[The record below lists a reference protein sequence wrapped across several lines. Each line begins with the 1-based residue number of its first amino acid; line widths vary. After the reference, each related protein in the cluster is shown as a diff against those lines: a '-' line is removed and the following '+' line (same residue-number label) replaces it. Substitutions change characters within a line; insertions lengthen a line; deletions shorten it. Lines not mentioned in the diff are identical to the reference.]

1 MIAFQPWITTFA
13 VLVGNCGFWLFCFN
27 RVNAWG
33 LDRRLTKALE
43 KLVML
48 ACFAIPCLVL
58 LVHWTQI
65 THWLWHTQHWWPYQA
80 RLFDVWASGSLLS
93 AAVLGPIWL
102 ESRRWIWP
110 PPQLLDTQAQRYK
123 VAQHIDGSSAGN
135 WSTALLDRIPGN
147 EITQLEVNRKQLQL
161 GRNLPAI
168 DGLKIAHISDLHFT
182 GQLSLDHYHFVVDRV
197 LELDADLIVI
207 TGDIIDY
214 AKCLPWVEPV
224 LGRLAAPLGCTF
236 LLGNHDQRIAELN
249 ELTDCLQRVGHHD
262 LGVTDQYL
270 KTAQGGLVFLT
281 GNELPWFERHSTC
294 DVSTRRRLHPFQPSP
309 QRQSSLNGDQA
320 TLLPEPAPADALR
333 LGLSHSPDNIG
344 WAQRRQLDLLLAGH
358 THGGQVRIPGVGP
371 LVAPSYYGSRFA
383 SGVFYRAP
391 VLMHVSRGI
400 AGTHPLRWRC
410 LPEVSLLTLRTDI
423 P

>member
-1 MIAFQPWITTFA
+1 MIAIQPWITTLA
-13 VLVGNCGFWLFCFN
+13 VLVGNCGFWLFWFN

-33 LDRRLTKALE
+33 LHRKLTKILE

-48 ACFAIPCLVL
+48 ACFAIPGLVL
-58 LVHWTQI
+58 LANWTQI
-65 THWLWHTQHWWPYQA
+65 TQWLGYSHRWWPPKA
-80 RLFDVWASGSLLS
+80 GLFDLWGSFSLLS
-93 AAVLGPIWL
+93 AAVLGPVWL

-110 PPQLLDTQAQRYK
+110 PPQLLDTQALRYR
-123 VAQHIDGSSAGN
+123 VAEHIDGRATGN

-182 GQLSLDHYHFVVDRV
+182 GQLSLKHYHFVVDRV
-197 LELDADLIVI
+197 LELDPDLIVI

-224 LGRLAAPLGCTF
+224 TGRLTAPLGCTF
-236 LLGNHDQRIAELN
+236 LLGNHDQRIVELT
-249 ELTDCLQRVGHHD
+249 ELTDRLRGVGLYD
-262 LGVTDQYL
+262 LGVADQCL
-270 KTAQGGLVFLT
+270 TTPQGGQIYLT
-281 GNELPWFERHSTC
+281 GNELPWFERHTST
-294 DVSTRRRLHPFQPSP
+294 DRLQAN
-309 QRQSSLNGDQA
+309 SLPKA
-320 TLLPEPAPADALR
+320 PPENALR

-344 WAQRRQLDLLLAGH
+344 WARQLRLDLLLAGH

-383 SGVFYRAP
+383 SGVFYRDP

-410 LPEVSLLTLRTDI
+410 LPEVSLLTLRTASG
-423 P
+423 